1 MPLFLLAGIVFVIN
15 IPFGYWR
22 KTEKKFS
29 IQWFLAIHIPVII
42 SILLR
47 YLSDIPFKW
56 ENLILFVFVFVVGQY
71 TGKLV
76 FSYRKRKKVKS

>member
-1 MPLFLLAGIVFVIN
+1 MPLFLLAIIVFVIN

-22 KTEKKFS
+22 KTENKFS
-29 IQWFLAIHIPVII
+29 VQWFLAIHIPVVI

-56 ENLILFVFVFVVGQY
+56 ENLILFIFVFVAGQF

-76 FSYRKRKKVKS
+76 YSYYKRKKCKS

>member
-1 MPLFLLAGIVFVIN
+1 MPLLLLAIIVFVIN

-29 IQWFLAIHIPVII
+29 TPWFLAIHIPVAI

-56 ENLILFVFVFVVGQY
+56 ENLILFIFVFVTGQY

-76 FSYRKRKKVKS
+76 FLYYKRKKSKS